1 MKEMSEKEIAF
12 IGKITAGVTHEI
24 NNALASIKEISGLM
38 EDLLSMS
45 STDSFPHHEKFVK
58 VVPKIREQVERCVT
72 LTTQL
77 NKFSH
82 LTDEY
87 TAQVELND
95 FIGHLVFLTQRF
107 ARIKRVDLKYQPA
120 DQSVKFS
127 TIPIQLQMAIYY
139 CITYFLS
146 HTDDGGKI
154 IIHPFMNGEQY
165 SIRIK
170 YEGEVSDKTKL
181 FNDSSSKEELLILQD
196 VISSLEGSAEFDG
209 SVQSINLIFEVRQEN
224 N

>member
-38 EDLLSMS
+38 EDLISMS
-45 STDSFPHHEKFVK
+45 STDSFPHQEKFLK
-58 VVPKIREQVERCVT
+58 VLPKIREQVQRSVK

-82 LTDEY
+82 LADEY

-95 FIGHLVFLTQRF
+95 FIEHLVFLTQRF
-107 ARIKRVDLKYQPA
+107 ARLQNVELQYQPA
-120 DQSVKFS
+120 DRAVNFN
-127 TIPIQLQMAIYY
+127 TFPIQLQMAFYN
-139 CITYFLS
+139 CIAYFLN
-146 HTDDGGKI
+146 HTVDTGKI
-154 IIHPFMNGEQY
+154 IIYPIINGELTTIHI
-165 SIRIK
+165 SL
-170 YEGEVSDKTKL
+170 EGKVVDKSKL
-181 FNDSSSKEELLILQD
+181 FNDPSSAEELLILQD

-209 SVQSINLIFEVRQEN
+209 SAQSITLNFKAQQEN
-224 N
+224 

>member
-1 MKEMSEKEIAF
+1 MREMNEKEIAF

-38 EDLLSMS
+38 EDIISMS
-45 STDSFPHHEKFVK
+45 SGDSFPHQEKFLRAL
-58 VVPKIREQVERCVT
+58 PKIREQVKRSVT

-82 LTDEY
+82 LSDEY

-95 FIGHLVFLTQRF
+95 FIEHLIFLTQRF
-107 ARIKRVDLKYQPA
+107 ARIKNVELQYQPA
-120 DQSVKFS
+120 DQPVSFN
-127 TIPIQLQMAIYY
+127 TNPIQLQMAIYN
-139 CITYFLS
+139 CITYFLNHS
-146 HTDDGGKI
+146 TDGGTVSI
-154 IIHPFMNGEQY
+154 NPNINGEQN
-165 SIRIK
+165 SIHISFK
-170 YEGEVSDKTKL
+170 GEVVDKSKL
-181 FNDSSSKEELLILQD
+181 FNDSPSAEELVILKD

-209 SVQSINLIFEVRQEN
+209 PSQSITLNIKARQEN